1 MGYAEGYLV
10 GNVADDTT
18 VEDLF
23 QSISV
28 KFDSQFI
35 AYQLQSLKSRGF
47 THAKHFKGLKKKS
60 FYDLGIAVLIAQEL
74 RKEVKRCFERKS
86 KAKYELPSEALSNMT
101 LSEFK
106 LPIVGSIQAKALMS
120 ASTLSGD
127 SGNLTMASGVSLEV
141 SSADRVIRQVDGKT
155 YEYDRR
161 CPHKGIDLATVLL
174 FALVFLNPFLV

>member
-1 MGYAEGYLV
+1 MAYAEGHLTSS
-10 GNVADDTT
+10 VADDTT

-23 QSISV
+23 QNIAV

-35 AYQLQSLKSRGF
+35 TSQQQALKSRGF
-47 THAKHFKGLKKKS
+47 THAKHFKGLKKKT
-60 FYDLGIAVLIAQEL
+60 FYDLGIATLIAQEL
-74 RKEVKRCFERKS
+74 RKEVKRCFEGKS
-86 KAKYELPSEALSNMT
+86 KAEYELPSEALSNMT

-127 SGNLTMASGVSLEV
+127 SGTLTMTSGVSLEM

-161 CPHKGIDLATVLL
+161 CPHKGVDLATVLNI
-174 FALVFLNPFLV
+174 FLTFPNVIHV